1 MSFYEYVVSLNCP
14 PLLLLFY
21 HLLCAM
27 FVFSIY
33 FVVFLIVLL
42 IDFISEIR
50 RIKLLNCKVKH
61 KKGEQ
66 ISFFTSDDNEQDHWK
81 GEQK

>member
-21 HLLCAM
+21 LLLYVM

-33 FVVFLIVLL
+33 CVVLLFVLL
-42 IDFISEIR
+42 IDFISER
-50 RIKLLNCKVKH
+50 RRFKLVTS
-61 KKGEQ
+61 KGER
-66 ISFFTSDDNEQDHWK
+66 K
-81 GEQK
+81 RGEHK